1 MAKTKFIPI
10 KDFGS
15 IYDRSSF
22 IHFPAFYA
30 QLTGKVASV
39 INVFNIDQKPLK
51 NGLLIKYEIGEHN
64 IIESREYIPSLQEM
78 RNVISIVKIKP
89 DLFVQFSFHQ
99 NSVDIFFNHDVS
111 KEDVDDL
118 LNFILIYT
126 KKPKEITTIGLIID
140 NYCTCSTKYHS
151 KASNTLC
158 QIDPIQTQGI
168 KHNLHFIYWNSV

>member
-1 MAKTKFIPI
+1 MAKTKLIPI

-30 QLTGKVASV
+30 QLTGTVASV

-51 NGLLIKYEIGEHN
+51 NCLLIKYEIGEHN

-78 RNVISIVKIKP
+78 RNVITIVKIKP

-99 NSVDIFFNHDVS
+99 NSVDIFFNNDVS

-118 LNFILIYT
+118 LNF
-126 KKPKEITTIGLIID
+126 KAK
-140 NYCTCSTKYHS
+140 STE
-151 KASNTLC
+151 KARWF
-158 QIDPIQTQGI
+158 TQ
-168 KHNLHFIYWNSV
+168 L